1 MLGNTSRR
9 RVFPQGNKGF
19 KSSAKVLRQ
28 LQFSQIFTSV
38 SMTRQKHGEHFFF
51 YFFQRTPQRKKGKR
65 LVYRFDYQNVNKLTA
80 ASWRFESVYE
90 EDLDKV
96 SNDQQIYTITIRL
109 FALDFYALR
118 RAPFQ
123 SMNGGELYL
132 PSNILHEKGL
142 SFTSC

>member
-19 KSSAKVLRQ
+19 KSLISESAHEC
-28 LQFSQIFTSV
+28 FYDSIE
-38 SMTRQKHGEHFFF
+38 TRRTCFF

-109 FALDFYALR
+109 FALYFYALR